1 MKSKKI
7 LILLLTASIF
17 ISATGC
23 NDEVESVNEIDVW
36 TATGTEKLLR
46 DTDYSVRYNNEALE
60 ISAFKNEYESAQ
72 IMISSSIG
80 KGSYTIETA
89 DLTNAKGTVLPKSAF
104 SVYHEKY
111 LNVTEIKDHNTP
123 YSVGYYPDALLPMEK
138 ALEYGENKLTGKNQ
152 GIWVTVKPDK
162 SQDPGVYSGNFK
174 VKVDGQS
181 FSVPVKVKVFD
192 YTLSDVVHSKS
203 SFSIDNEMLGF
214 GELDTSIEM
223 YEAYYEMLL
232 NYRLSAQHLPG
243 NEIDYVVM
251 EGENL
256 ERFLFYAD
264 KYTRDDR
271 CSSFNIPFTV
281 FKMTIMKDGKP
292 KPLTSVDFEA
302 FTSTLRSM
310 ARYSAENQINLFK
323 KAGTYFI
330 FFDEYDINGMEDEA
344 NYNLDK
350 ATEVCKTL
358 AEELRDTLTCEDAE
372 LLEEILY
379 DLANIKHKV
388 VGSYSKDLTV
398 EEATLVPLINRYNTE
413 SGRNLYQNY
422 AEQCYGEEAELW
434 TYTCMNPK
442 TPYPTYHIE
451 DVLISSR
458 LMGWMMYDYNIVGN
472 LYWMVNLYTWRED
485 AWGDLRLE
493 DYYDKA
499 LRFPS
504 ANGDGF
510 LLYPGRPY
518 GIYGPVASMR
528 LESLRDGNEDYDLM
542 YALEEMYAECGVS
555 AAELGNLTKYLTKN
569 LYSGTMV
576 RIRDSLVSDFT
587 QSREILGAL
596 LELADNTGVAVKNI
610 AIEGGVAVVDLV
622 AAAGTEVYS
631 KGEKISPVQVGD
643 YNDYQIR
650 IPMTESVNYLDIRAE
665 KDGKAHSLKF
675 NLGGKNISVNASTLL
690 PCATMVTAG
699 EIAADVI
706 EGMDVM
712 KLSYRLDERMIAE
725 LDVSSLGVDD
735 TVNTV
740 VFNIYSFSDHAV
752 DLRILSKCAR
762 GSSFAE
768 SASVQLQKGWNRVEI
783 QAIQFNCSTNGN
795 LMRLRFNLMQENP
808 AEIAIGN
815 IEIA

>member
-7 LILLLTASIF
+7 LSLLLVATVF
-17 ISATGC
+17 MCTTGC
-23 NDEVESVNEIDVW
+23 KDDASSENKIDVW
-36 TATGTEKLLR
+36 TASGTEKLLR
-46 DTDYSVRYNNEALE
+46 DTDYSVRYTNDTLE
-60 ISAFKNEYESAQ
+60 ISVFKNEYESAQ
-72 IMISSSIG
+72 IMISSAIG
-80 KGSYTIETA
+80 KGAYTIETA
-89 DLTNAKGTVLPKSAF
+89 DLTNAEGVLLPKSAF
-104 SVYHEKY
+104 KTYHEKY
-111 LNVTEIKDHNTP
+111 LNVTDIKDHNTP

-138 ALEYGENKLTGKNQ
+138 ALEYKENKLTGKNQ

-162 SQDPGVYSGNFK
+162 EQSAGVYTGNFK
-174 VKVDGQS
+174 VKVDGQT
-181 FSVPVKVKVFD
+181 FSVPVQVTVFD
-192 YTLSDVVHSKS
+192 YMLSDVVHSKS

-214 GELDTSIEM
+214 GELDTSMEM
-223 YEAYYEMLL
+223 YEAYYETLL

-256 ERFLFYAD
+256 ERFLYYAD

-281 FKMTIMKDGKP
+281 FKMTIMKNGKP

-302 FTSTLRSM
+302 FKSTLRSM
-310 ARYSAENQINLFK
+310 ARYSAENKINLFK

-358 AEELRDTLTCEDAE
+358 AEELKNTLTCEDGE
-372 LLEEILY
+372 LLEEIVN

-398 EEATLVPLINRYNTE
+398 KEATLVPLINRYNTE
-413 SGRNLYQNY
+413 SGRALYQNY
-422 AEQCYGEEAELW
+422 AEECYGEDAELW

-442 TPYPTYHIE
+442 IPYPTYHIE

-458 LMGWMMYDYNIVGN
+458 LMSWMMYDYNIVGN

-485 AWGDLRLE
+485 AWGDLKLG

-542 YALEEMYAECGVS
+542 YALEEMYTECGVS
-555 AAELGNLTKYLTKN
+555 SAELKTLTKYLTRN

-576 RIRDSLVSDFT
+576 RIRDTLVSDFA
-587 QSREILGAL
+587 QSREILGSL
-596 LELADNTGVAVKNI
+596 LELADNTGLAIKNI
-610 AIEGGVAVVDLV
+610 SIESGTAIVNLV
-622 AAAGTEVYS
+622 ASADTDVYS
-631 KGEKISPVQVGD
+631 KGEKISPAQTGE
-643 YNDYQIR
+643 YNSYEIR
-650 IPMTESVNYLDIRAE
+650 IPMTETANYLDIRAE
-665 KDGKAHSLKF
+665 KDGKSYSLKF
-675 NLGGKNISVNASTLL
+675 NLGGKNIVINGSTLF
-690 PCATMVTAG
+690 ANTTMVTKGA
-699 EIAADVI
+699 ISTDVI
-706 EGMDVM
+706 DGVDVL

-725 LDVSSLGVDD
+725 ADVSSLGVDD

-740 VFNIYSFSDHAV
+740 VFNIYSFSDQAI
-752 DLRILSKCAR
+752 DLRILSKCER
-762 GSSFAE
+762 GSSFVE
-768 SASVQLQKGWNRVEI
+768 SASIKLKKGWNRVEI

-795 LMRLRFNLMQENP
+795 LIRLRFNLMQENP
-808 AEIAIGN
+808 AEIALGN